1 MTPSDDDNNNALIR
15 VTTFASNII
24 GSWWM
29 IIFQTIIIGT
39 WIFLTSANL
48 LSFKFDNERFD
59 TLRLM
64 LALQSV
70 YTTPLILMAQRR
82 LLRKDR
88 KVLYD
93 LADEERVAMHIRR
106 EAQSRRIRLEEKID
120 RLLEKFDK

>member
-1 MTPSDDDNNNALIR
+1 MTPSDDDNNALIR

-93 LADEERVAMHIRR
+93 LADEERAAMHIRQ
-106 EAQSRRIRLEEKID
+106 EAQLRRIRLEEKID